1 LDKVLNV
8 MIFACY
14 LLYKGVMWISVTP
27 NYYKAKGRKLSILM
41 CWFHMN
47 DATAS
52 HGTFKKSSVELN
64 PS

>member
-1 LDKVLNV
+1 
-8 MIFACY
+8 
-14 LLYKGVMWISVTP
+14 MWISVTP